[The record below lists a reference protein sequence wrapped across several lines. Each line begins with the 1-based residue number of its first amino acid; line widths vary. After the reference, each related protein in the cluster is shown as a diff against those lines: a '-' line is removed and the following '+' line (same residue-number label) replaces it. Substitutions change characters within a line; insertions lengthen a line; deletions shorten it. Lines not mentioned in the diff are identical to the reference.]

1 MIAKKINITTQQ
13 INKENQRGSWLYSKY
28 VEGSVDSES
37 FIHQRDATENYIQE
51 LKERLCLLEES
62 YQRKVVEIEKSLE
75 WIKAMYKVDS
85 EIPSRENLLKLI
97 SKINLFPKKEVDI
110 EWSIDY
116 EIIQVIIECC
126 SEQIQDCK

>member
-1 MIAKKINITTQQ
+1 M
-13 INKENQRGSWLYSKY
+13 YSKY

-75 WIKAMYKVDS
+75 WIKAMYQVDS

-97 SKINLFPKKEVDI
+97 SRINLFPKKEVDI